1 MIKQTLAILFVNLR
15 SIPSRIAPSF
25 IIVVGIGGV
34 VAVLVSLLSMARGF
48 ESTVKNTGRDDR
60 ALVLRAGSTSEVNGN
75 IPINQFGTIRNF
87 PGVSAMD
94 DTPLAAMETF
104 VTVNVPQRNDSPD
117 AGVPM
122 RGIGKESFLVRPEV
136 NIISGRSIEFGK
148 YELIAGISAANQ
160 FVGIDLN
167 ETVKIRGIDW
177 LVVGIFLSSGGAY
190 ESELWVDERLLAA
203 SWNRGDT
210 FSSVLVQLSGAD
222 MFSEFEHLIESDRRL
237 TVHAVR
243 ESEYYAR
250 QSENTTNLIRGVGLL
265 IGLIMA
271 VGAIFAALNS
281 MYAALS
287 NRTSE
292 IATMRALGFS
302 QTAILFSVLIE
313 SALLGAIGAGIGGS
327 LVYFAL
333 NDVGLSNGC
342 CNFCNVY
349 SDRFQIYGDTS
360 AVGFGSRSC
369 NLARSNGWTFSGN
382 ECGKTTNHGRAPQ
395 RLMYVIHPE
404 IASLNAPLR

>member
-1 MIKQTLAILFVNLR
+1 MIKQTLAILLVNLR
-15 SIPSRIAPSF
+15 SIPSRIAPSI

-34 VAVLVSLLSMARGF
+34 IAVLVSLLSMARGF
-48 ESTVKNTGRDDR
+48 ESVVKNTGRDDR

-75 IPINQFGTIRNF
+75 IPLNQFGMIRNF
-87 PGVSAMD
+87 PGVSAMG

-104 VTVNVPQRNDSPD
+104 VTVNVPQRSGSSD
-117 AGVPM
+117 AGLPM

-136 NIISGRSIEFGK
+136 NIISGRTIDFGK
-148 YELIAGISAANQ
+148 YELMAGISAANQ
-160 FVGIDLN
+160 FIGIDLN
-167 ETVKIRGIDW
+167 EIVKIRGIDW
-177 LVVGIFLSSGGAY
+177 LVVGIFSSSGGAY

-210 FSSVLVQLSGAD
+210 FSSILVQLSGAD
-222 MFSEFEHLIESDRRL
+222 RYSEFEHLIESDRRL
-237 TVHAVR
+237 TVHSIR

-250 QSENTTNLIRGVGLL
+250 QSENTTSLITGVGLL
-265 IGLIMA
+265 IGVIMA

-302 QTAILFSVLIE
+302 QAAILFSVLIE

-327 LVYFAL
+327 LVYFVL
-333 NDVGLSNGC
+333 NDVGLST
-342 CNFCNVY
+342 VAA
-349 SDRFQIYGDTS
+349 TS
-360 AVGFGSRSC
+360 ATFTQIAFKFMVTPQLLSSGAG
-369 NLARSNGWTFSGN
+369 LAILLGLIGGLFPAMSAVRRPITEGLRNG
-382 ECGKTTNHGRAPQ
+382 
-395 RLMYVIHPE
+395 
-404 IASLNAPLR
+404 

>member
-75 IPINQFGTIRNF
+75 IPINQFGMIRNF

-104 VTVNVPQRNDSPD
+104 VTVNVPQRSDSSD
-117 AGVPM
+117 AGLPM

-167 ETVKIRGIDW
+167 EIVKIRGIDW
-177 LVVGIFLSSGGAY
+177 LVVGIFSSSGGAY

-222 MFSEFEHLIESDRRL
+222 LFSEFEHLIESDRRL

-333 NDVGLSNGC
+333 NDVGLST
-342 CNFCNVY
+342 VAA
-349 SDRFQIYGDTS
+349 TS
-360 AVGFGSRSC
+360 ATFTQIAFKFMVTPQLLGSGAG
-369 NLARSNGWTFSGN
+369 LAIFLGLMGGLFPAMSAVRRPITEGLRNG
-382 ECGKTTNHGRAPQ
+382 
-395 RLMYVIHPE
+395 
-404 IASLNAPLR
+404 